1 MEYNESYVHFLEVWN
16 TWAIYL
22 ALLFIVVGLLISL
35 YYFGKQMSIS
45 DSKLKHD
52 FINDNEIK
60 LFWYSM
66 LSLSIGAGL
75 WLNTVFHETVKEEM
89 IWFFVRLF
97 VTASFTTIFGLIF
110 NSLINVYYPFQVEKK
125 LNKLRHKPRI
135 NPNNGN
141 KMKLLGEDVEDDYL
155 TPEMIEEE
163 AGHSVD
169 YDVWLDEETGYTKIE
184 KYDGSALA
192 IECPS
197 CGYRTLRVEDEEVIK
212 SPTVDSEGELLEYY
226 KCSYCE
232 HKERR
237 TIVTKKLIERPKK
250 VAEE

>member
-1 MEYNESYVHFLEVWN
+1 MDYNDSYVKFLDVWAN
-16 TWAIYL
+16 WTYYIAMFFL
-22 ALLFIVVGLLISL
+22 ALGVLISL
-35 YYFGKQMSIS
+35 YYFVKNMSIS
-45 DSKLKHD
+45 DPKSKHD

-66 LSLSIGAGL
+66 LSLTIGVGV
-75 WLNTVFHETVKEEM
+75 WLNGTFNETVKEEM

-110 NSLINVYYPFQVEKK
+110 NSLIKVYYPFQVEKK

-141 KMKLLGEDVEDDYL
+141 KMKLLSEDVEDDYL
-155 TPEMIEEE
+155 TAEMIEEE

-184 KYDGSALA
+184 KYDGASLA
-192 IECPS
+192 VECPS
-197 CGYRTLRVEDEEVIK
+197 CGYRTLRVEDQEVIK
-212 SPTVDSEGELLEYY
+212 SATVDSEGEILEYY
-226 KCSYCE
+226 KCSYCG

-237 TIVTKKLIERPKK
+237 TNTTKRLAAKPEIHK
-250 VAEE
+250 

>member
-1 MEYNESYVHFLEVWN
+1 MEYNESYVQFLEVWN
-16 TWAIYL
+16 TWAFYIAVLFL
-22 ALLFIVVGLLISL
+22 AAGVLISL
-35 YYFGKQMSIS
+35 YYFSRLLTIS
-45 DSKLKHD
+45 DPKTKHD

-60 LFWYSM
+60 LFWRSM
-66 LSLSIGAGL
+66 LALSIGAGV
-75 WLNTVFHETVKEEM
+75 WLNISFHETVKEEM

-97 VTASFTTIFGLIF
+97 VTASFTTIFALVF

-125 LNKLRHKPRI
+125 LNKLRHKPRV

-184 KYDGSALA
+184 KYDGASLA
-192 IECPS
+192 VECPS
-197 CGYRTLRVEDEEVIK
+197 CGYRTLRIEDEEVIK
-212 SPTVDSEGELLEYY
+212 SPTVDSEGEILEYY
-226 KCSYCE
+226 KCSYCG

-237 TIVTKKLIERPKK
+237 TSITKRLVAPPK
-250 VAEE
+250 VAASN